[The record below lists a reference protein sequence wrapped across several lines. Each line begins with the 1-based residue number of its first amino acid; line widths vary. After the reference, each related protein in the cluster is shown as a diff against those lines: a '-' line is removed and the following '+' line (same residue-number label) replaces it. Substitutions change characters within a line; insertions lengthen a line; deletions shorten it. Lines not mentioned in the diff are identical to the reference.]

1 MLSSSCKDHEGIYVV
16 QTLYFCYFFKLNVRF
31 YDVTVQEINT
41 AGICYDTTL
50 KNLVPDNISS

>member
-1 MLSSSCKDHEGIYVV
+1 MLPADVSADDGYV